1 MIENMPA
8 DGCLTVDCILLMYF
22 CGVEVGLRG
31 GGGLGGGIK
40 QVPLAPESCHIRFKL
55 SYEVYKCI

>member
-8 DGCLTVDCILLMYF
+8 DGCLSVDCILLMYF

-31 GGGLGGGIK
+31 GGGGGWGGARWVKGLGVEVLD
-40 QVPLAPESCHIRFKL
+40 VPRIQ
-55 SYEVYKCI
+55 